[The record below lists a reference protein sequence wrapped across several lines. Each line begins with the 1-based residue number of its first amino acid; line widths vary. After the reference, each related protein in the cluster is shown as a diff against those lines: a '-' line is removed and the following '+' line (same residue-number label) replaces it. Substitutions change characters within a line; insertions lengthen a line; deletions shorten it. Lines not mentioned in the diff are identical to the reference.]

1 MKDTP
6 CLPVVLPEE
15 FWVFAYGSLMWNPG
29 FPFLEVQAG
38 RIDGYQRSL
47 SVLSTIYRGTP
58 ERPGLVM
65 GLDKG
70 GYCSGLTFRVA
81 PENVQAT
88 IAYLDERE
96 QVTRVYCPHLFDTLL
111 NDGRWVQA
119 YTFVVRREHEQYAGK
134 MSLEHQAL
142 LVAQGVGL
150 KGRAID
156 YLANTLAHIQELGFS
171 DRQLVK
177 VLELAR
183 AHVAQEQA
191 PA

>member
-6 CLPVVLPEE
+6 CLTVPLPED

-29 FPFLEVQAG
+29 FPFLEVVPG

-70 GYCSGLTFRVA
+70 GSCTGLAFRVA

-96 QVTRVYCPHLFDTLL
+96 QVTKVYCPHLFDTHLS
-111 NDGRWVQA
+111 DGRSVQA
-119 YTFVVRREHEQYAGK
+119 YTFVVRREHEQYAGE
-134 MSLEHQAL
+134 MSLEQQAL

-156 YLANTLAHIQELGFS
+156 YLANTLAHIKDLGFS
-171 DRQLVK
+171 DQQLVK

>member
-1 MKDTP
+1 MQ
-6 CLPVVLPEE
+6 LPED

-29 FPFLEVQAG
+29 FPYLEAQAG

-65 GLDKG
+65 GLDRG
-70 GYCSGLTFRVA
+70 GNCNGLAFRVA
-81 PENVQAT
+81 PEHVSDT

-96 QVTRVYCPHLFDTLL
+96 QVTKVYCPHLFDTHLG
-111 NDGRWVQA
+111 DGRWVQA
-119 YTFVVRREHEQYAGK
+119 YTFVVRREHEQYAGE
-134 MSLEHQAL
+134 MSLEQQAR
-142 LVAQGVGL
+142 LVAQGVGNN
-150 KGRAID
+150 GRAID
-156 YLANTLAHIQELGFS
+156 YLANTLAHIEELGFS
-171 DRQLVK
+171 DQQLVK

-183 AHVAQEQA
+183 AHGTQEQA